1 MDIGRRPKGAS
12 RVSPV
17 IWALTAFIAILL
29 QATLPTTLPLAQ
41 LFELPLLVVIYFSM
55 VRRNQIFGICF
66 GAGMGLLQ
74 DALSH
79 GYIGQMGMAK
89 ALVGYLAATTA
100 LKLEYDNIVVRAV
113 VIGTLVCV
121 QEAFLYFL
129 THAML
134 GIPYTFVPTHLA
146 ATILINVALGLVLFP
161 AFDRFRRPA

>member
-1 MDIGRRPKGAS
+1 MDIGRRPKGTS

-17 IWALTAFIAILL
+17 VLAMTAFIAILL
-29 QATLPTTLPLAQ
+29 QATLPTALPLAQ

-55 VRRNQIFGICF
+55 VKRNQIFGIWF

-89 ALVGYLAATTA
+89 AIVGYLAATAA
-100 LKLEYDNIVVRAV
+100 LKLEHDNVVVRAV
-113 VIGTLVCV
+113 LIGTLVCV
-121 QEAFLYFL
+121 QEGFLYFL

-134 GIPYTFVPTHLA
+134 GLPYTFAPTHVA
-146 ATILINVALGLVLFP
+146 ATILVNMALGLILFL
-161 AFDRFRRPA
+161 AFDRFMQPA